1 MTGALDGLVTP
12 KPPPNYRRP
21 SACRGPSPSSP
32 MRSGAD
38 RVAQWCAE
46 PYKQRAPLR
55 VRAGLRVQEITKRM
69 RACQVLAAVLWQS
82 QNENPAEGLSC
93 GELPRAGSRVHAT
106 DSRLA
111 RWRSFMMRGR
121 PQRSVYR
128 IQGLIDL
135 VLASATRRSRRRMQA
150 RSPL

>member
-82 QNENPAEGLSC
+82 QNENPRRGFIVWRVCAGRGLGST
-93 GELPRAGSRVHAT
+93 PRTPDWPAVAVLHDARATTAVRV
-106 DSRLA
+106 SYSGVN
-111 RWRSFMMRGR
+111 RSSTCKLH
-121 PQRSVYR
+121 Q
-128 IQGLIDL
+128 
-135 VLASATRRSRRRMQA
+135 TK
-150 RSPL
+150 